1 MTLKNVVALPAS
13 ATMSAEQALLSALEF
28 TRENNLTDVLIA
40 GYDADGVLI
49 VRSSRMTRAEA
60 LFMLEKAKEWAMT
73 P

>member
-60 LFMLEKAKEWAMT
+60 LFMLEKTKEWAMT

>member
-1 MTLKNVVALPAS
+1 MSLKNVVALPAS

-60 LFMLEKAKEWAMT
+60 LFMLEKAKEWAMK